1 MSIVFCEFSS
11 VHDARIF
18 SCPSEAVCQLS
29 HSVLTGFSPLSV
41 RRDVCRISNVL
52 KDIAHE

>member
-18 SCPSEAVCQLS
+18 SCPREAVCQLS
-29 HSVLTGFSPLSV
+29 HSVLTGFSPL
-41 RRDVCRISNVL
+41 CAEMFAGFLMCL
-52 KDIAHE
+52 KILLMSE